1 LIVVFISYC
10 LGKSSNWLLLFK
22 GYKDGSALY
31 SRIIDIIKFVCETI
45 CGENITWMQSFSKL
59 TWSRISDLVI
69 KHFIS
74 KAVPH
79 EASKLIEFQDVVRS
93 TTEFENTLRNM
104 MFISHEKRDGKLT
117 QFVDD
122 VEVHFAVRK
131 RNEILVKARHLLVH
145 YDYDNPLASHDREDS
160 IVDLLFLPEKCFIS
174 KSALQLMKLV
184 HGALKVYLDP
194 HSFCCLYILSRV
206 LVLI

>member
-145 YDYDNPLASHDREDS
+145 YDYDNPLVSCFGRFPVFMCKLLSS
-160 IVDLLFLPEKCFIS
+160 IV
-174 KSALQLMKLV
+174 
-184 HGALKVYLDP
+184 
-194 HSFCCLYILSRV
+194 
-206 LVLI
+206 